1 MSNDYIWHEIAQ
13 EVRDAPAH
21 YGTVGAYMSTSH
33 LSMAEDTEA
42 KKAEAIEQMRQIM
55 DSAEPGQYRFATT
68 MGQLGAPTTTLLF
81 MGEDRMLYIA
91 RRPGINLVEY
101 NGGLNITV
109 PCMRTNLK
117 PGVFNLNPI
126 FALMI
131 YDSLDMRQY
140 AVNPA
145 GIWAPHELAILAN
158 LMLRLHKE
166 AWKERS

>member
-33 LSMAEDTEA
+33 LSIAEDTEA

-109 PCMRTNLK
+109 RSDL
-117 PGVFNLNPI
+117 
-126 FALMI
+126 A
-131 YDSLDMRQY
+131 D
-140 AVNPA
+140 
-145 GIWAPHELAILAN
+145 WAAYQAYETI
-158 LMLRLHKE
+158 
-166 AWKERS
+166 KERVNAAAIASGGLDGLPEEPATVARLLGGCA